1 MFLKLILATV
11 CILTTTGL
19 TEFEH
24 LERII
29 GEDSGYDRRVRPN
42 HGAGPVNIRI
52 SIFVLNIPEIS
63 FAKHSAEMTVEMYYR
78 QLWHDPR
85 LVDHHD
91 QSQIIVGGRD
101 IAERIWVPDTFFE
114 NEHSSESKETYLKI
128 ENGNIIWSQKM
139 KLTFTKHGKDFYNFP
154 FDTQNFV
161 LKMESFRLL
170 NDAMSYKWKDL
181 ELSPDISFH
190 DFTLAE
196 KSNKSNINRLG
207 QQNKAYSQVEA
218 GFRLVRDPSFYFSIL
233 FTPLTLITVLALI
246 ILISPINGKLILLLI
261 INIFMIL
268 YKIWF
273 RSTQLPPVSGSILAC
288 DFIDICLATTFCCLI
303 QQVLMSSI
311 STNKPRH
318 NILRENINMDE
329 SPTETVNGAGGC
341 SVLGFYLDTSR
352 IDLMTKLC
360 IPAIFITMQ
369 IFFWIKVAAI

>member
-91 QSQIIVGGRD
+91 ESQIIVGGRD

-139 KLTFTKHGKDFYNFP
+139 KLTFTKVKILSL
-154 FDTQNFV
+154 QSIV
-161 LKMESFRLL
+161 LLF
-170 NDAMSYKWKDL
+170 
-181 ELSPDISFH
+181 
-190 DFTLAE
+190 
-196 KSNKSNINRLG
+196 
-207 QQNKAYSQVEA
+207 
-218 GFRLVRDPSFYFSIL
+218 IL
-233 FTPLTLITVLALI
+233 
-246 ILISPINGKLILLLI
+246 
-261 INIFMIL
+261 
-268 YKIWF
+268 
-273 RSTQLPPVSGSILAC
+273 
-288 DFIDICLATTFCCLI
+288 
-303 QQVLMSSI
+303 
-311 STNKPRH
+311 
-318 NILRENINMDE
+318 
-329 SPTETVNGAGGC
+329 
-341 SVLGFYLDTSR
+341 
-352 IDLMTKLC
+352 
-360 IPAIFITMQ
+360 
-369 IFFWIKVAAI
+369 

>member
-1 MFLKLILATV
+1 MHVRLVLISQFILYCTNIDSICQRVYTTNLFPQKSLKNHQTAMNALFLIWLWNMFLKLILATV

-91 QSQIIVGGRD
+91 ESQIIVGGRD

-139 KLTFTKHGKDFYNFP
+139 KLTFTKVKILSL
-154 FDTQNFV
+154 QSIV
-161 LKMESFRLL
+161 LLF
-170 NDAMSYKWKDL
+170 
-181 ELSPDISFH
+181 
-190 DFTLAE
+190 
-196 KSNKSNINRLG
+196 
-207 QQNKAYSQVEA
+207 
-218 GFRLVRDPSFYFSIL
+218 IL
-233 FTPLTLITVLALI
+233 
-246 ILISPINGKLILLLI
+246 
-261 INIFMIL
+261 
-268 YKIWF
+268 
-273 RSTQLPPVSGSILAC
+273 
-288 DFIDICLATTFCCLI
+288 
-303 QQVLMSSI
+303 
-311 STNKPRH
+311 
-318 NILRENINMDE
+318 
-329 SPTETVNGAGGC
+329 
-341 SVLGFYLDTSR
+341 
-352 IDLMTKLC
+352 
-360 IPAIFITMQ
+360 
-369 IFFWIKVAAI
+369 